1 MISSQVSQVIKRFP
15 YLHLTEKVNGDTLLK
30 GVLAFEGDYHG
41 EVIADEFDVEL
52 HIPSTYPEDL
62 PLVREIGYRIPRNF
76 HVNLDDNTLC
86 LAAPIAIKMHFS
98 KDKTLLGFIGNL
110 AIPFFYNFLYQQKHG
125 SLILGELSHGTEGIL
140 EFYREYFHLTNDAA
154 IIEFLRILAHHA
166 YQGYS
171 DCPCNSGEKLRVCH
185 GRKVLRCGFLQSAQ
199 EYQKEYH
206 AILNWVRKKKLELL

>member
-1 MISSQVSQVIKRFP
+1 MISSQVSQVIERFP
-15 YLHLTEKVNGDTLLK
+15 YLHLTKKVNRDSLLK

-41 EVIADEFDVEL
+41 EVIEDEFDVEL

-98 KDKTLLGFIGNL
+98 KDKTLLGFIENL
-110 AIPFFYNFLYQQKHG
+110 VIPFFYNFLYQQKHG
-125 SLILGELSHGTEGIL
+125 SLILGELSHGAEGIL

-154 IIEFLRILAHHA
+154 IIEFLRILAHH
-166 YQGYS
+166 
-171 DCPCNSGEKLRVCH
+171 V
-185 GRKVLRCGFLQSAQ
+185 
-199 EYQKEYH
+199 
-206 AILNWVRKKKLELL
+206 